1 MPRVVHFEIHASD
14 PERAVNFYKTLF
26 DWQFQKWEGPMEY
39 WMVITGPD
47 GQPGINGGLLR
58 RQGEIDDVVP
68 RFAAQGRDH
77 GEPARVLLEGR
88 VVHPLL
94 AGKRAEGVVCGAV
107 IVPVKTKARRH
118 TYRPHIDAQDGTT
131 SALNCG
137 S

>member
-1 MPRVVHFEIHASD
+1 MPAAYSPDRRQLEVD
-14 PERAVNFYKTLF
+14 DRAE
-26 DWQFQKWEGPMEY
+26 EG
-39 WMVITGPD
+39 VGHLRQDAGTVTGARIRAD
-47 GQPGINGGLLR
+47 RAAVLEVAQR

-68 RFAAQGRDH
+68 RLAAQGRDH